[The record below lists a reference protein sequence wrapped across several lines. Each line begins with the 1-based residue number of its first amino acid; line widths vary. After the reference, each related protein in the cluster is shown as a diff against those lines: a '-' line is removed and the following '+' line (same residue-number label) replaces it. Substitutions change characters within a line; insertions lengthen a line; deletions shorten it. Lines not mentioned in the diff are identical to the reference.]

1 MNLDEIF
8 GIIKEEDKLEDEII
22 DEIFKKDEAQ
32 IEEVLEREPS
42 IEDCMEDIDDVL
54 DNIWVLIS
62 LIRRSEESDEV
73 LNDLADTTEN
83 LINSTEELLKKAR
96 GI

>member
-8 GIIKEEDKLEDEII
+8 GIIKEEDKLEEEII
-22 DEIFKKDEAQ
+22 DEIFKKDDAQ
-32 IEEVLEREPS
+32 IEEVLEKEPS

>member
-1 MNLDEIF
+1 MNLDEFF
-8 GIIKEEDKLEDEII
+8 GILKEEDAIEDEII
-22 DEIFKKDEAQ
+22 DEIFKKDEEQ

-42 IEDCMEDIDDVL
+42 IEDCLEDIEDTL
-54 DNIWVLIS
+54 DNVWVLVS
-62 LIRRSEESDEV
+62 LIRKSEESDEV